1 MDVYKEMFLRMSI
14 GVENAVRELVQAQK
28 DCENMYVESG
38 EFTGKK
44 PEFRLINILEHLE
57 KKNTTPENAE

>member
-1 MDVYKEMFLRMSI
+1 MDIYKEMFLRMSI
-14 GVENAVRELVQAQK
+14 GVENAIRELVQAQQ

-44 PEFRLINILEHLE
+44 LEFRLINILDHLE
-57 KKNTTPENAE
+57 KKNNPTE